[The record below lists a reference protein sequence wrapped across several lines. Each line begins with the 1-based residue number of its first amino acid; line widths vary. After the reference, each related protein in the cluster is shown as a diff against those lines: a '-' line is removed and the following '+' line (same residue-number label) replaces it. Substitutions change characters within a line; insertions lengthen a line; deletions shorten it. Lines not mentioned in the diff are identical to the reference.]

1 MGFVI
6 NLWIFFW
13 LIGSEVIVS
22 QHHQLSGSCQ
32 SGGLYACGRH
42 TVNFFQL
49 VEVSVLQNSSEEEA
63 LDFTCSLRGET
74 KGPWLCLMA
83 KLLLLCLL
91 ECFSFCIFSLLWLN
105 LFFGTWGRPTRL
117 KFNYRRKPGRGHRWS
132 LFWGGPMEFRSCIQ
146 RLQIEMKQF
155 ILRILWNTSMT
166 SFGQHY
172 KGW

>member
-1 MGFVI
+1 MVFREWFLKTGWKRVVMGFVI

-32 SGGLYACGRH
+32 SGGLYACERR

-49 VEVSVLQNSSEEEA
+49 VEVSVLQNSSKEEA

-83 KLLLLCLL
+83 KLLLLCLAWVFFFRHFL
-91 ECFSFCIFSLLWLN
+91 PSLI
-105 LFFGTWGRPTRL
+105 
-117 KFNYRRKPGRGHRWS
+117 KF
-132 LFWGGPMEFRSCIQ
+132 
-146 RLQIEMKQF
+146 
-155 ILRILWNTSMT
+155 ILWNLGKTYET
-166 SFGQHY
+166 
-172 KGW
+172 KI